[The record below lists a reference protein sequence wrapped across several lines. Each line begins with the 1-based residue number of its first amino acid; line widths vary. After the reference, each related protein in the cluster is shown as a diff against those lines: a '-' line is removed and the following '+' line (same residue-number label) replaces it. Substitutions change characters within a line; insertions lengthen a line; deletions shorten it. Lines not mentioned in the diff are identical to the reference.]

1 MTLMKLS
8 PFRGMIDLQSEM
20 NRLFS
25 DYFSSTPERSENETP
40 LWQPF
45 VDIAETDDD
54 IIVTA
59 DLPGMKKD
67 DIKIVV
73 QDNILTLQGEKKQ
86 ETEDKKQN
94 YHRVERVYGSFMRN
108 FRLPSSVVVDKINA
122 EYKDGVLN
130 VVLPK
135 SEEAKPKEVN
145 IAIK

>member
-1 MTLMKLS
+1 MTLLQLS
-8 PFRGMIDLQSEM
+8 PFRGMLNLQNEM

-25 DYFSSTPERSENETP
+25 DYFASSPERSEEDTP
-40 LWQPF
+40 LWHPF

-59 DLPGMKKD
+59 ELPGMKKE
-67 DIKIVV
+67 DIKIIV
-73 QDNILTLQGEKKQ
+73 QDNVLTLQGEKKG
-86 ETEDKKQN
+86 ESEDKKRN
-94 YHRVERVYGSFMRN
+94 YHRVERIYGSFIRN
-108 FRLPSSVVVDKINA
+108 FRLPSSVVIDKINA